1 MKCPY
6 CHHDDDKVVDSRSS
20 KDGYAIRRR
29 RECLH
34 CQRRYTTFEQLENWG
49 MKVVKKDGIRE
60 PFDPGKLRA
69 GISKACWKR
78 PVRDDQI
85 DDLVDDIKS
94 VLYEQYEKEID
105 SKQLGQQIMQ
115 RLRAIDEV
123 AYIRFASVYRE
134 FKDVNDFVAEMQP
147 MLDSKPHPSK
157 VVPEVDCERPDD
169 SASAGVP

>member
-6 CHHDDDKVVDSRSS
+6 CHHDDDKVIDSRSS

-29 RECLH
+29 RECLR
-34 CQRRYTTFEQLENWG
+34 CLRRYTTFEQFEDWG

-60 PFDPGKLRA
+60 PFDPDKLRA

-85 DDLVDDIKS
+85 DDVVDDIKS
-94 VLYEQYEKEID
+94 VLYEQYDKEID
-105 SKQLGQQIMQ
+105 SKELGEQIMQ
-115 RLRAIDEV
+115 RLRTIDEV

-134 FKDVNDFVAEMQP
+134 FKDVNDFVAEMKP
-147 MLDSKPHPSK
+147 MLEGAKHQKLD
-157 VVPEVDCERPDD
+157 VVSEVNSIIPTIHAD
-169 SASAGVP
+169 